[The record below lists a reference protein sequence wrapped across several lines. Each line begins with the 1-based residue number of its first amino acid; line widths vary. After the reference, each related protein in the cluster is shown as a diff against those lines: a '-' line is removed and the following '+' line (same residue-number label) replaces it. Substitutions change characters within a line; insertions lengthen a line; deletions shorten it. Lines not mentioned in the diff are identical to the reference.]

1 MKKILLILLLI
12 NFATGTALCQFSVD
26 DLITITSMQSKN
38 IDQFMKKKGY
48 VISDKESNSV
58 TMGKS
63 FIEKPSPNKKWDEP
77 KRSINITVKE
87 DSKNFTLNTPV
98 LNEYLAGKQRLIKS
112 GFFYD
117 TLKNINNDQ
126 TVLYQ
131 KGNITIRTSTHMMD
145 GRVRYSFDLKEKIIN
160 PKVEYAEDL
169 LQFDSN
175 ELLAGFFGKQ
185 NVKKD
190 KLYLSEKAVKNCS
203 VIFSGTQRQIVFVWD
218 NEIYLNNLSYI
229 IVTNKLPTV
238 GGKEAN
244 PLAGNNNWELK
255 NGIYAGMPLKE
266 LLEINETDFTIYGK
280 ASDMAFMVKP
290 AGNGKVDFKKIAI
303 ILSCSDCYD
312 HKIFN
317 REEISALAI
326 AKANLP
332 MQVFDVVLYSSKQ

>member
-26 DLITITSMQSKN
+26 ELITLASMQSKN
-38 IDQFMKKKGY
+38 IDHFMKKKGY
-48 VISDKESNSV
+48 VISDKESNSG

-117 TLKNINNDQ
+117 TLKNINKEQ
-126 TVLYQ
+126 TVLFQ
-131 KGNITIRTSTHMMD
+131 KGNITIRTSTHVMD
-145 GRVRYSFDLKEKIIN
+145 GMTQYSFDLKEKIIS
-160 PKVEYAEDL
+160 PKLEYAEDL

-175 ELLAGFFGKQ
+175 ELLASFFGKQ

-190 KLYLSEKAVKNCS
+190 IYYLSEKEVRTCS
-203 VIFSGTQRQIVFVWD
+203 VIFSGTQRQVVFVWGD
-218 NEIYLNNLSYI
+218 EVYLNNLSYI
-229 IVTNKLPTV
+229 IVTNKLPTA
-238 GGKEAN
+238 GGKDAN
-244 PLAGNNNWELK
+244 PLAGNNQWKLK
-255 NGIYAGMPLKE
+255 SGIHPGMPLTDM
-266 LLEINETDFTIYGK
+266 LEINEKDFTIYGK
-280 ASDMAFMVKP
+280 ESDMAFIVKP
-290 AGNGKVDFKKIAI
+290 GNNGKIDFKKIAI
-303 ILSCSDCYD
+303 MLSCPDCYYN
-312 HKIFN
+312 KIFN
-317 REEISALAI
+317 RKEVSALAV

-332 MQVFDVVLYSSKQ
+332 MRVLDVVIYASD

>member
-1 MKKILLILLLI
+1 
-12 NFATGTALCQFSVD
+12 
-26 DLITITSMQSKN
+26 MQSKS
-38 IDQFMKKKGY
+38 IDHFMKKKGY
-48 VISDKESNSV
+48 VITDRESDSV

-63 FIEKPSPNKKWDEP
+63 FIEKPSPNKKWDQP
-77 KRSINITVKE
+77 KRRIDITINDDAKI
-87 DSKNFTLNTPV
+87 FTLHTPV
-98 LNEYLAGKQRLIKS
+98 LNEYVDGRQRLVKA
-112 GFFYD
+112 GFFFD
-117 TLKNINNDQ
+117 TVKNVSKDAS
-126 TVLYQ
+126 TLFQ
-131 KGNITIRTSTHMMD
+131 KDNITIRAKSFVKD
-145 GRVRYSFDLKEKIIN
+145 GVPQYSFNLKEKIIS
-160 PKVEYAEDL
+160 PALESAEDL
-169 LQFDSN
+169 LQFDSH
-175 ELLAGFFGKQ
+175 ELLTSFFGKQ

-190 KLYLSEKAVKNCS
+190 MLYLSEKEVKNCS
-203 VIFSGTQRQIVFVWD
+203 VIFSGTQRQIIFVWG

-244 PLAGNNNWELK
+244 PLAGNNNWQLK
-255 NGIYAGMPLKE
+255 NGIYAGMSLKE

-280 ASDMAFMVKP
+280 ASDMAFMVKS

-303 ILSCSDCYD
+303 LLSCPDCYD